1 MLTISQP
8 QITVNKHALTYSAC
22 VVCCMRDNMFGLV
35 PGSGLTPQ
43 VREET
48 DREGEG
54 WHTARHI
61 FVVFKVMPFA
71 FMPWMSDE
79 CTMFSI
85 CDTGRASLPFRGPS
99 AGNSPDRLI

>member
-1 MLTISQP
+1 
-8 QITVNKHALTYSAC
+8 
-22 VVCCMRDNMFGLV
+22 MRDMFGLV

-54 WHTARHI
+54 WHTARH
-61 FVVFKVMPFA
+61 FFEVLKVMPFA
-71 FMPWMSDE
+71 FMPWMNDE